1 LKKTSNSSLEQKKKA
16 GKTKQQNKTETETEF
31 AAGFG
36 NKKLEGP
43 DRPST

>member
-1 LKKTSNSSLEQKKKA
+1 VKKTSNSSLEQKKKA
-16 GKTKQQNKTETETEF
+16 GKTKQQNKTETEF